1 MNAWLAWLPLGFT
14 LLSAA
19 AHAATE
25 VGTVTLVDGSARVLR
40 GATWYKLAPGIRI
53 EEGDIVASSERAQV
67 QLEFAAGTLANLGA
81 AGVLHIGPPEA
92 KLLLLALPSG
102 WLKMA
107 AKAPGVRLRTPALEA
122 TASDAIVVVHAQA
135 ATTELFVESG
145 NAKLTA
151 PAAPGADG
159 AARDAKR
166 GDFWTKATALPPD
179 VRASP
184 TKAFVDAM
192 PRNFADP
199 LPVLAAKQK
208 GKPEL
213 VVDHE
218 ITYAEALPWLAGRDR
233 AAFERRF
240 AVRLRDPAFRKAAEA
255 DIARYPLWDRQ
266 LHPEKYAPKPK
277 PEPRPAPAQ

>member
-1 MNAWLAWLPLGFT
+1 MNAWRAWLPLGITF
-14 LLSAA
+14 LSAA

-25 VGTVTLVDGSARVLR
+25 VGTVTLVDGSARLLR
-40 GATWYKLAPGIRI
+40 GATWYRLAPGIRV

-67 QLEFAAGTLANLGA
+67 QLEFAVGTLASLGGSGA
-81 AGVLHIGPPEA
+81 LHVAPPEA
-92 KLLLLALPSG
+92 KLPLLVLPSG
-102 WLKMA
+102 WLKLA
-107 AKAPGVRLRTPALEA
+107 TKAPGVRLRTPVLDLAVP
-122 TASDAIVVVHAQA
+122 DAIVVVHAQPA
-135 ATTELFVESG
+135 MAELFVESG
-145 NAKLTA
+145 SAKLIPT
-151 PAAPGADG
+151 AAPGAD
-159 AARDAKR
+159 AATRDAKR
-166 GDFWTKATALPPD
+166 GDFWTKAAALPPE

-184 TKAFVDAM
+184 PKAFVDAM
-192 PRNFADP
+192 PRSFVDP

-240 AVRLRDPAFRKAAEA
+240 AVRLKDPAFRKAAEA

-266 LHPEKYAPKPK
+266 LHPEKYAPKPV
-277 PEPRPAPAQ
+277 PAQ